1 MRLRLI
7 VAPGSASYS
16 TRPFI
21 HTLVNRGRGNPKTF
35 GVGLDFPPSILLW
48 THYLL
53 EADCRGWTICIVKT
67 CHSLHGCCGSGSYH
81 HHRHHRRHHD
91 EDHHD
96 IIIVVVKII
105 TTWGCTSLPV
115 ADAISSWFDFY
126 FKIKTSILFR
136 GVELEARPS
145 QNDYLACCIKINI
158 C

>member
-7 VAPGSASYS
+7 VAPGSESYS

-35 GVGLDFPPSILLW
+35 GVGLDFPQVDILLW

-81 HHRHHRRHHD
+81 HHRPHD

-96 IIIVVVKII
+96 IIIIVFKII
-105 TTWGCTSLPV
+105 TTRGCTSLPV
-115 ADAISSWFDFY
+115 ADAISSRLDFY
-126 FKIKTSILFR
+126 FKIKTSVLFR
-136 GVELEARPS
+136 GIELETRLS

>member
-1 MRLRLI
+1 MRPHLI

-16 TRPFI
+16 TRPFT
-21 HTLVNRGRGNPKTF
+21 HTLFNRWRGNPKTF
-35 GVGLDFPPSILLW
+35 GVGLDLPPSILLW

-81 HHRHHRRHHD
+81 HHRPHD

-96 IIIVVVKII
+96 IIIIVFKII
-105 TTWGCTSLPV
+105 TTRGCTSLPV

-126 FKIKTSILFR
+126 FKIKTSVLFR
-136 GVELEARPS
+136 GIELEARPS